1 MIIPMTKYSF
11 LIYHSEYDSFLEK
24 LQDMGVVDVIVSKK
38 SLEDQ
43 EKEKLKSIQKV
54 QLLSKKLAKRIN
66 EENTDK
72 SSIVLKGEELVNYV
86 EDLYKKID
94 LHRANLNSIIKN
106 IERILPWGNFTPE
119 TIKKIEENNYKLRF
133 FICSEKKFDSSL
145 LGEIPHQVISDS
157 QNFIYFIVVQKSD
170 ENFDIKFADEI
181 QVPMFSINELN
192 SEIEVINSQIA
203 KLEQELDLIA
213 VNHIADIEDF
223 IHKLQNEFDVER
235 IVSNK
240 QTHVDDKV
248 ILLEG
253 WVPRTIISETE
264 NELDNSGVL
273 YVTNS
278 PESGDKVP
286 ILLKNNKFARL
297 FEPIGKLFSLPS
309 YNEMDLT
316 QFFSPFFMMFF
327 GFCLGDLG
335 YGIVLVLIATIL
347 KSRMK
352 KDMKPMMS
360 LIQLLGIGT
369 IIFGV
374 VSGTLFGINL
384 IEADIPAIA
393 NIKDKFLDP
402 DAMFNLAL
410 ILGLTQMIFGMILRA
425 VNQFRQNGIA
435 YSMPSIGWIL
445 LILSLL
451 DFGLLKMTDGKSIYV
466 TFLAIGL
473 IVWFSDPKGSVFSRL
488 GKGIWELYGITGI
501 FGDVLS
507 YIRLFALG
515 ISSAILGFVINDIA
529 LQVKTGIPYAGPVLF
544 VVFLIIGHTGN
555 LLIASLGAF
564 VHPMRLTFVEFYK
577 NAGFEGG
584 GKEYRP
590 LSKKKLNK

>member
-11 LIYHSEYDSFLEK
+11 LIHHAEYDSFLEN

-38 SLEDQ
+38 ALEDF
-43 EKEKLKSIQKV
+43 EKEKIKSIQKI
-54 QLLSKKLAKRIN
+54 QLLVKKLSKRIID
-66 EENTDK
+66 EENTK
-72 SSIVLKGEELVNYV
+72 SNLNLNGEELVGYV
-86 EDLYKKID
+86 EDLFKKID
-94 LHRANLNSIIKN
+94 LHKASLNSIIKN
-106 IERILPWGNFTPE
+106 IERITPWGSFSPDI
-119 TIKKIEENNYKLRF
+119 IKLIEENNYKLRF
-133 FICSEKKFDSSL
+133 FICSEKKFDANL
-145 LGEIPHQVISDS
+145 LNEIPHEIISVS
-157 QNFIYFIVVQKSD
+157 QNFVHFVTIQKFD
-170 ENFDIKFADEI
+170 ESFDIKFADEI
-181 QVPMFSINELN
+181 QVPMFSIDDLT
-192 SEIEVINSQIA
+192 SDIEVINQKILSLEKELNIVAINHISQI
-203 KLEQELDLIA
+203 EDYIFEL
-213 VNHIADIEDF
+213 
-223 IHKLQNEFDVER
+223 QSEFDVER
-235 IVSNK
+235 IINTK
-240 QTHVDDKV
+240 QTEVDDKIV
-248 ILLEG
+248 LLEG
-253 WVPRTIISETE
+253 WVPNTKVSETE
-264 NELDNSGVL
+264 VELDKIGVF
-273 YVTNS
+273 YITNKPQS
-278 PESGDKVP
+278 SDKVP
-286 ILLKNNKFARL
+286 ILLKNNKFSKL

-316 QFFSPFFMMFF
+316 QFFAPFFMMFF

-347 KSRMK
+347 KPRMK
-352 KDMKPMMS
+352 KDMKPMLS
-360 LIQLLGIGT
+360 LVQFLGIGT
-369 IIFGV
+369 IVFGAI
-374 VSGTLFGINL
+374 SGTLFGVNL
-384 IEADIPAIA
+384 IETNIPAIA
-393 NIKDKFLDP
+393 NIQKMFLDA

-410 ILGLTQMIFGMILRA
+410 VLGLIQMIFGMILKS
-425 VNQFRQNGIA
+425 VNQLRQNGIA
-435 YSMPSIGWIL
+435 YAMPSIGWIL

-451 DFGLLKMTDGKSIYV
+451 DYALLKMTSGNSIYV
-466 TFLAIGL
+466 TFLAIAL
-473 IVWFSDPKGSVFSRL
+473 IVWFSDPKGSVFSKI

-529 LQVKTGIPYAGPVLF
+529 LQVKSGIPYAGPILF